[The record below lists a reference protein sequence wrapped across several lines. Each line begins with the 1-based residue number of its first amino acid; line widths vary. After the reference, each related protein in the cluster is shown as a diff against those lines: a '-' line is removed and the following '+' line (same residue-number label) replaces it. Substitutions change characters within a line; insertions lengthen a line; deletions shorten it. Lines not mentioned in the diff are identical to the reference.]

1 MYITVKDIQGS
12 KTKQEQIRKATN
24 NMTVVDKLFAGVLD
38 ENEDVTPILDIPDVT
53 LLRTKTYEMDTANRT
68 YDKVSREEML
78 IFKRAINDLWNKH
91 KDTIEDEYVTFKI
104 PKRTH
109 GFRTINAPKDE
120 LKEDQRRAASI
131 ITDYLTVLP
140 HDSAWAYIKN
150 RDVVGAMKE
159 HVSNKS
165 RWYLK
170 IDLHDF
176 FGSCNT
182 QFVTSQLL
190 KVYPFCYYE
199 EPSIQEAVNNLV
211 KLGILNGSLPQGT
224 PLSPILTNLV
234 MVEYDY
240 KINKMLYALTKDTPL
255 MKQRY
260 VYTRYADD
268 IIISARN
275 KFDYRIILKAL
286 NKLFKDTPLSI
297 NKEKTRFGSNSGR
310 NWNLGVMCNKENNIT
325 VGYRRKQE
333 IKAATHNYMTAP
345 DDWKRKDLQW
355 LLGQYS
361 WIHNVEPEYY
371 SHLIEYFNKK
381 YNCDIVKKIITQIKT
396 LIN

>member
-1 MYITVKDIQGS
+1 
-12 KTKQEQIRKATN
+12 
-24 NMTVVDKLFAGVLD
+24 
-38 ENEDVTPILDIPDVT
+38 
-53 LLRTKTYEMDTANRT
+53 
-68 YDKVSREEML
+68 
-78 IFKRAINDLWNKH
+78 
-91 KDTIEDEYVTFKI
+91 
-104 PKRTH
+104 
-109 GFRTINAPKDE
+109 
-120 LKEDQRRAASI
+120 
-131 ITDYLTVLP
+131 
-140 HDSAWAYIKN
+140 
-150 RDVVGAMKE
+150 MKE
-159 HVSNKS
+159 HISNKS

-190 KVYPFCYYE
+190 KVYPFCYYK
-199 EPSIQEAVNNLV
+199 EPDIQEAVNNLV

-240 KINKMLYALTKDTPL
+240 KINKMLYALTKNTPL
-255 MKQRY
+255 IKQKY

-268 IIISARN
+268 IIISAKN
-275 KFDYRIILKAL
+275 KFDYHIILKAL

-297 NKEKTRFGSNSGR
+297 NKEKTRFGSNAGR

-333 IKAATHNYMTAP
+333 IKAATHNYMTTP
-345 DDWKRKDLQW
+345 DAWERKDLQW

-381 YNCDIVKKIITQIKT
+381 YNCDIVKKIIAQIKT

>member
-1 MYITVKDIQGS
+1 MYITVKDIPGS
-12 KTKQEQIRKATN
+12 RIKQEQIKVATN
-24 NMTVVDKLFAGVLD
+24 NMTVVDKLFAGILD
-38 ENEDVTPILDIPDVT
+38 ENEDVTPILDIPNTT
-53 LLRTKTYEMDTANRT
+53 LLRTKTYEMDLDNRSYT
-68 YDKVSREEML
+68 KITREQIL
-78 IFKRAINDLWNKH
+78 TFKRTINYLWNKH
-91 KDTIEDEYVTFKI
+91 KNTIEDEYVTFQI

-120 LKEDQRRAASI
+120 LKEDQRKAADL
-131 ITDYLTVLP
+131 ITDYLSVLP

-182 QFVTSQLL
+182 EFVTKQLL
-190 KVYPFCYYE
+190 KIYPFCYYE
-199 EPSIQEAVNNLV
+199 EPDIQEAVNNLV

-240 KINKMLYALTKDTPL
+240 KINKMLYTLTKNTPL
-255 MKQRY
+255 MKQKY

-286 NKLFKDTPLSI
+286 NKLFKDTPLNI
-297 NKEKTRFGSNSGR
+297 NKEKTRFGSNAGR

-333 IKAATHNYMTAP
+333 IKAATHNYMIAP
-345 DDWKRKDLQW
+345 DVWERKDLQW

-381 YNCDIVKKIITQIKT
+381 YNCDIVKKIIAQIKT

>member
-1 MYITVKDIQGS
+1 MYITVKDIPGS
-12 KTKQEQIRKATN
+12 RIKQEQIKVATN
-24 NMTVVDKLFAGVLD
+24 NMTVVDELFAGILD
-38 ENEDVTPILDIPDVT
+38 ENEDVTPILDIPNTT
-53 LLRTKTYEMDTANRT
+53 LLRTKTYEMDLDNRSYT
-68 YDKVSREEML
+68 KITREQIL
-78 IFKRAINDLWNKH
+78 TFKRTINYLWNKH
-91 KDTIEDEYVTFKI
+91 KNTIEDEYVTFQI

-120 LKEDQRRAASI
+120 LKEDQRKAADL
-131 ITDYLTVLP
+131 ITDYLSVLP

-182 QFVTSQLL
+182 EFVTKQLL
-190 KVYPFCYYE
+190 KIYPFCYYE
-199 EPSIQEAVNNLV
+199 EPDIQEAVNNLV

-240 KINKMLYALTKDTPL
+240 KINKMLYTLTKNTPL
-255 MKQRY
+255 MKQKY

-286 NKLFKDTPLSI
+286 NKLFKDTPLNI
-297 NKEKTRFGSNSGR
+297 NKEKTRFGSNAGR

-333 IKAATHNYMTAP
+333 IKAATHNYMIAP
-345 DDWKRKDLQW
+345 DVWERKDLQW

-381 YNCDIVKKIITQIKT
+381 YNCDIVKKIIAQIKT

>member
-1 MYITVKDIQGS
+1 MYITVKDILGS
-12 KTKQEQIRKATN
+12 RIKQEQIKVATN
-24 NMTVVDKLFAGVLD
+24 NMTVIDKLFAGALN
-38 ENEDVTPILDIPDVT
+38 ENEDVTPILDIPNTT
-53 LLRTKTYEMDTANRT
+53 LLRTKTYEMDLDNRSYYKIT
-68 YDKVSREEML
+68 REQML
-78 IFKRAINDLWNKH
+78 TFKRTINYLWNKH
-91 KDTIEDEYVTFKI
+91 KNTIEDEYVTFQI

-109 GFRTINAPKDE
+109 GFRTISAPKDE
-120 LKEDQRRAASI
+120 LKEDQRKAADL
-131 ITDYLTVLP
+131 ITDYLSVLP

-150 RDVVGAMKE
+150 RDVIGAMKE

-176 FGSCNT
+176 FGSCST
-182 QFVTSQLL
+182 EFVTKQLL
-190 KVYPFCYYE
+190 KIYPFCYYE
-199 EPSIQEAVNNLV
+199 EPDIQEAVNNLV

-240 KINKMLYALTKDTPL
+240 KINKLLYQLTKDTPL
-255 MKQRY
+255 MKQKY

-297 NKEKTRFGSNSGR
+297 NKEKTRFGSNAGR

-345 DDWKRKDLQW
+345 DTWERKDLQW

-381 YNCDIVKKIITQIKT
+381 YNCDIVKKIIAQIKT

>member
-1 MYITVKDIQGS
+1 MYITVKDIPGS
-12 KTKQEQIRKATN
+12 RNKQEQINVATN
-24 NMTVVDKLFAGVLD
+24 NMSVIDKLFAGTL
-38 ENEDVTPILDIPDVT
+38 NEEDTNFILDTPETT
-53 LLRTKTYEMDTANRT
+53 LLRTKTYEMDIENRSYNKIT
-68 YDKVSREEML
+68 KEQMIV
-78 IFKRAINDLWNKH
+78 FKCMINNLWEKH
-91 KDTIEDEYVTFKI
+91 KDTIENEYVTFKI

-120 LKEDQRRAASI
+120 LKEDQRQASVI
-131 ITDYLTVLP
+131 VTEYLSVLP

-182 QFVTSQLL
+182 QFVVKQLL
-190 KVYPFCYYE
+190 KIYPFCYYD
-199 EPSIQEAVNNLV
+199 EPDIQEAVNNLV

-224 PLSPILTNLV
+224 PLSPVLTNLV

-240 KINKMLYALTKDTPL
+240 KINKMLYALTKDTEL
-255 MKQRY
+255 MKQKY

-286 NKLFKDTPLSI
+286 NKLFKDTPLKI

-310 NWNLGVMCNKENNIT
+310 NWNLGVMCNKEDNIT
-325 VGYRRKQE
+325 VGYKRKQE
-333 IKAATHNYMTAP
+333 IKAATHNYMTSP
-345 DDWKRKDLQW
+345 DTWERKDLQW

-371 SHLIEYFNKK
+371 KHLIEYFNKK
-381 YNCDIVKKIITQIKT
+381 YNCDIVKKIIAQIKT
-396 LIN
+396 LTN

>member
-38 ENEDVTPILDIPDVT
+38 ESEDVTPILDIPDVT

-176 FGSCNT
+176 FGSCST

-240 KINKMLYALTKDTPL
+240 KINKMLYTLTKDTPL

-268 IIISARN
+268 IIISAKN

-345 DDWKRKDLQW
+345 DDWERKDLQW

>member
-1 MYITVKDIQGS
+1 MYITVKDIPGS
-12 KTKQEQIRKATN
+12 RIKQEQIKVATN
-24 NMTVVDKLFAGVLD
+24 NMTVIDKLFAGILD
-38 ENEDVTPILDIPDVT
+38 ETEDVTPILDIPNTT
-53 LLRTKTYEMDTANRT
+53 LLRTKTYEMDLDNRSYIKIT
-68 YDKVSREEML
+68 REQIL
-78 IFKRAINDLWNKH
+78 TFKRTINYLWNKH
-91 KDTIEDEYVTFKI
+91 KNTIEDEYVTFQI

-109 GFRTINAPKDE
+109 GFRTICAPKDE
-120 LKEDQRRAASI
+120 LKEDQRKAANL
-131 ITDYLTVLP
+131 ITDYLSVLP

-159 HVSNKS
+159 HISNKS

-182 QFVTSQLL
+182 EFVTKQLL
-190 KVYPFCYYE
+190 KIYPFCYYE
-199 EPSIQEAVNNLV
+199 EPDIQEAVNNLV

-240 KINKMLYALTKDTPL
+240 KINKMLYTLTKDTPL
-255 MKQRY
+255 MKQKY

-297 NKEKTRFGSNSGR
+297 NKEKTRFGSNAGR

-345 DDWKRKDLQW
+345 DTWERKDLQW

-371 SHLIEYFNKK
+371 RHLIEYFNKK
-381 YNCDIVKKIITQIKT
+381 YNCDIVKKIIAQIKT